1 NIQTILKASNG
12 KNIRIASKSIRS
24 LPILKDILNYSATFQ
39 GVMCFTADEAIYLNN
54 NGLNDLL
61 IAYPV
66 WDTNQLKKVANRVS
80 TGQTLTLMIDS
91 IEHIKHLEHIASQNQ
106 QQFLVCLDIDLS
118 TKYPGLHFGVH
129 RSSIKTV
136 KQAIKLVNRIIKSPY
151 LKLDGL
157 MVYEAYITGVTDNNT
172 YSTIINCFIRLL
184 KNDSS
189 KKHMKKRKKIIQL
202 NKQNGINLRFINVGG
217 TGSLHQTLTENVTEA
232 TVGSEFFN
240 SRLFENY

>member
-1 NIQTILKASNG
+1 TILNASNG

-24 LPILKDILNYSATFQ
+24 LPILKDILNYSTTFQ

-66 WDTNQLKKVANRVS
+66 WDTNQLKKVAKRVS

-91 IEHIKHLEHIASQNQ
+91 IEHIKHLENIASQNQ

-118 TKYPGLHFGVH
+118 TKYPELHFGVH
-129 RSSIKTV
+129 RSPIKTV
-136 KQAIKLVNRIIKSPY
+136 KQAIKLVSRIIKSPY

-157 MVYEAYITGVTDNNT
+157 IGNEVKITGVTDNNPNNKIKN
-172 YSTIINCFIRLL
+172 TIIRTL
-184 KNDSS
+184 KKNSA
-189 KKHMKKRKKIIQL
+189 KKHMKKR
-202 NKQNGINLRFINVGG
+202 NKRIHLIEQKGINLRFINGGG
-217 TGSLHQTLTENVTEA
+217 TGSLHQTVTQSG
-232 TVGSEFFN
+232 T
-240 SRLFENY
+240 